1 MGNDTLF
8 KRADLTVEMLLS
20 EIQSGATG
28 LPELQRPFVWPD
40 SKVRDLLNSMLKGYP
55 IGFVITWESPNATKA
70 KQIGQIQHGYENP
83 NKLII
88 DGQQRLTSLFSV
100 FKDVKVVDS
109 NYQPKKITISF
120 NPLTCA
126 CEVWNASFAKSGEWI
141 ADISPALN
149 GGNVYQTVM
158 AYCNRLEEVRKK
170 VGLSLTDDERALVF
184 DNITKL
190 FDLGKYL
197 IPTLDITADADEED
211 VAQIFVAINS
221 GGTKLNESDFIL
233 TLISVHWNDGRK
245 LIEEFCED
253 TKKHNSQGR
262 VDICNPIL
270 DLDPSDVIRAS
281 MAFGFKRARLKYAYK
296 LLHGA
301 DFEKKG
307 TISEE
312 LREQRFVQFRD
323 CLSKTLDRA
332 NFAEFLKCV
341 EGAGYVK
348 KDLIGSKTNITYAY
362 AFYLIGKY
370 EYGLSATELRKVIS
384 KLVFVLT
391 LSARYVGSFESR
403 MEQDMTNLPEEKS
416 YAAFKAY
423 FDRIAEQSLTPDF
436 FKITLVGT
444 DGLET
449 TGVKSPAFLGYIA
462 SQNILDTRVL
472 FSKPPI
478 STVTLYREWTN
489 GTRKSVEVHHIFP
502 KAYLRKQFDL
512 TQRQYNQVANYAFIE
527 WADNMDISDDAP
539 GDYYP
544 GQIKGMSE
552 DEVRKME
559 AQHGLPHGWQT
570 MSYFDFLVARRKLMA
585 EVIKQGYEKICA
597 LAE

>member
-1 MGNDTLF
+1 MANDTLF
-8 KRADLTVEMLLS
+8 KRADLTVEMLLN
-20 EIQSGATG
+20 EIQSGTTG

-55 IGFVITWESPNATKA
+55 IGFVITWESPNAIKA
-70 KQIGQIQHGYENP
+70 KQIGQVDHAYQNP

-88 DGQQRLTSLFSV
+88 DGQQRLTSLFAV

-109 NYQPKKITISF
+109 DYRSKKITLSF
-120 NPLTCA
+120 NPLTCI
-126 CEVWNASFAKSGEWI
+126 CEVWNASIAKSGEWI
-141 ADISPALN
+141 SDISPELN
-149 GGNVYQTVM
+149 SGETYKTVM
-158 AYCNRLEEVRKK
+158 AYTKRLEESRAKN
-170 VGLSLTDDERALVF
+170 GLTVTDEEKALIF
-184 DNITKL
+184 KNISRL

-197 IPTLDITADADEED
+197 IPTLDITSEADEED

-233 TLISVHWNDGRK
+233 TLISVHWNGGRK
-245 LIEEFCED
+245 MIEEFCED

-262 VDICNPIL
+262 PDICNPIL

-281 MAFGFKRARLKYAYK
+281 MAFGFKRARLRYAYK

-301 DFEKKG
+301 DFDKKG
-307 TISEE
+307 AISEE
-312 LREQRFVQFRD
+312 LRDQRFEQFREF
-323 CLSKTLDRA
+323 LSKTLDRA

-341 EGAGYVK
+341 ASAGYVK
-348 KDLIGSKTNITYAY
+348 KELIGSKTNIVYAY

-370 EYGLSATELRKVIS
+370 EYGLSATELRKTIS
-384 KLVFVLT
+384 KLVFVIT

-403 MEQDMTNLPEEKS
+403 MEQDMANLPSEKN
-416 YAAFKAY
+416 YEQFKAY
-423 FDRIAEQSLTPDF
+423 FDRIAEQSLTSDF
-436 FKITLVGT
+436 FSITLIGT

-449 TGVKSPAFLGYIA
+449 TGTKSPAFLGYIA

-478 STVTLYREWTN
+478 STVTLYNEWTN

-502 KAYLRKQFDL
+502 KAYLRKKLDL
-512 TQRQYNQVANYAFIE
+512 TQKQYNQVANYAFIE
-527 WADNMDISDDAP
+527 WADNMDISEDAP
-539 GDYYP
+539 SDYYP
-544 GQIKGMSE
+544 NQIKGFTE
-552 DEVRKME
+552 EEIKKME
-559 AQHGLPHGWQT
+559 AQHGLPHGWHLLA
-570 MSYFDFLVARRKLMA
+570 YEDFLSARRKLMA
-585 EVIKQGYEKICA
+585 DIVKQGYEKICA